1 MRHPDFLAESGQG
14 SNEIVKSKVLTVF
27 KSQPRLDSMEIDHNP
42 TTVTLAEFRAHT
54 LTGVVQHEIERM
66 ILSGELT
73 PGKRLNEKAVADKL
87 SVSRGPVR
95 EACRALAE
103 LGLVYLVPN
112 RGVFIKKVTRDDA
125 IEVYDLRAGFTALS
139 ASLLA
144 PILTAEMTARL
155 DAYVDEMQEAAEQ
168 GDFSRF
174 DPLNLEFH
182 DYIVQSTGNSRLI
195 KLYRGC
201 VKEFHLFRVHG
212 MVQRGALLTSN
223 EEHREI
229 VAALKAHNAALSY
242 ETSFSHVSK
251 GKERMLNAL
260 DDLAKNSTTDSSE
273 EELDDRIV

>member
-1 MRHPDFLAESGQG
+1 MD
-14 SNEIVKSKVLTVF
+14 T
-27 KSQPRLDSMEIDHNP
+27 DYNP
-42 TTVTLAEFRAHT
+42 TTVSLADFRAHT

-66 ILSGELT
+66 ILSGELK
-73 PGKRLNEKAVADKL
+73 PGQRLNEKAVADKL

-103 LGLVYLVPN
+103 LGLVYLIPQ
-112 RGVFIKKVTRDDA
+112 RGVFIQRVTRDDA
-125 IEVYDLRAGFTALS
+125 IEVYELRAGLTALS

-144 PILTAEMTARL
+144 PMLTKEIAEQL
-155 DAYVDEMQEAAEQ
+155 DKYVDDMQDAAEK

-182 DYIVQSTGNSRLI
+182 DYIVRSTGNSRLI
-195 KLYRGC
+195 KLYRGF

-212 MVQRGALLTSN
+212 LVQRGALLQSN

-229 VAALKAHNAALSY
+229 VNALKAQNANLSY

-251 GKERMLNAL
+251 GKERMLHAL
-260 DDLAKNSTTDSSE
+260 DDMTKSGAMSNGEATEVSDKIS
-273 EELDDRIV
+273 